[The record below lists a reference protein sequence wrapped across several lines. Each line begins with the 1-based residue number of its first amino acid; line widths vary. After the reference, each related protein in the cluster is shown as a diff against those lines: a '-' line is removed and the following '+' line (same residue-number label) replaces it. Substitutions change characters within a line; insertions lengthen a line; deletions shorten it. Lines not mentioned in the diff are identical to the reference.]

1 MGVLNVKDS
10 SLVRMSFS
18 IEPELFSGLE
28 TLVREHGYGNRSEFV
43 RDMIRKQLAKRQCA
57 SCGEVIGT
65 LSVLCDLTQTGV
77 EAKLAVLLDGA
88 GPKVLG
94 ATRFAAGNGCSS
106 TMITVTGIGHEIRAL
121 ADSIRKLRGVI
132 QTEFVITSPAACCKE
147 KKH

>member
-1 MGVLNVKDS
+1 VKDS

-18 IEPELFSGLE
+18 IEPELFAGLE

-65 LSVLCDLTQTGV
+65 LSVLCDLAHAGV
-77 EAKLAVLLDGA
+77 EAKLAALLDA
-88 GPKVLG
+88 ARPKVLG
-94 ATRFAAGNGCSS
+94 TTRFLAGQGCSS
-106 TMITVTGIGHEIRAL
+106 TMITVAGVGHDIRAL

-132 QTEFVITSPAACCKE
+132 QTEFVITSPAARGRE
-147 KKH
+147 GKH